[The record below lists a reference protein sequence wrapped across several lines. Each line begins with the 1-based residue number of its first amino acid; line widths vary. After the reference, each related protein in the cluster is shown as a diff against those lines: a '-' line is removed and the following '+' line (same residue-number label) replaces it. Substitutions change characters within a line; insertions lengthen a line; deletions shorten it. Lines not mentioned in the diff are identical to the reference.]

1 MESFIA
7 WLLGA
12 LALPGVG
19 LPAIFIVSFLSATL
33 LPMGSE
39 PALFGYVALNPHMF
53 WPAVALASVGNTA
66 GGMLDWWMGLA
77 ARRAF
82 VRLKARRRAHA
93 RAAAL
98 AGATAAS
105 IGAGNDSAQCSLA
118 CAPARDGRDR
128 RDGHDGD
135 DTPGKA
141 PMSERYHRWMRR
153 FGPRLLLLSWLP
165 VVGDPLCTLAG
176 WLRLSWRA
184 CLVYI
189 AIGKTLRYL
198 LITYLM
204 LRVPES
210 FWQGMFAPFRHLLVG

>member
-1 MESFIA
+1 MESFIT
-7 WLLGA
+7 WLLGV

-19 LPAIFIVSFLSATL
+19 LPAIFLVSFLSATL

-53 WPAVALASVGNTA
+53 WTAIVVASVGNTL
-66 GGMLDWWMGLA
+66 GGMLDWWMGFA

-93 RAAAL
+93 RAAAVGGVGVTVDVPQGK
-98 AGATAAS
+98 AGK
-105 IGAGNDSAQCSLA
+105 
-118 CAPARDGRDR
+118 
-128 RDGHDGD
+128 GD
-135 DTPGKA
+135 VDGKA
-141 PMSERYHRWMRR
+141 PMNERYTRWMRR
-153 FGPRLLLLSWLP
+153 FGPPLLLLSWLP

-176 WLRLSWRA
+176 WLRLSWRS

-189 AIGKTLRYL
+189 AIGKTLRYVA
-198 LITYLM
+198 ITYLM

-210 FWQGMFAPFRHLLVG
+210 FWQGIFAPFRHLLVG

>member
-1 MESFIA
+1 MESFIT
-7 WLLGA
+7 WLLGV

-19 LPAIFIVSFLSATL
+19 LPAIFLVSFLSATL

-53 WPAVALASVGNTA
+53 WTAIVVASVGNTL
-66 GGMLDWWMGLA
+66 GGMLDWWMGFA

-93 RAAAL
+93 RAAA
-98 AGATAAS
+98 AGGVAVAVDVPQ
-105 IGAGNDSAQCSLA
+105 GKAGK
-118 CAPARDGRDR
+118 
-128 RDGHDGD
+128 GD
-135 DTPGKA
+135 TDGKA
-141 PMSERYHRWMRR
+141 PMNERYSRWMRR
-153 FGPRLLLLSWLP
+153 FGPPLLLLSWLP

-176 WLRLSWRA
+176 WLRLSWRS

-189 AIGKTLRYL
+189 AIGKTLRYIA
-198 LITYLM
+198 ITYLM

-210 FWQGMFAPFRHLLVG
+210 FWQGIFAPFKHLLIG

>member
-1 MESFIA
+1 MESFIT
-7 WLLGA
+7 WLLGV
-12 LALPGVG
+12 LALPGIG
-19 LPAIFIVSFLSATL
+19 LPAIFLVSFLSATL

-53 WPAVALASVGNTA
+53 WPAIVVASVGNTA
-66 GGMLDWWMGLA
+66 GGMLDWWMGFA

-98 AGATAAS
+98 
-105 IGAGNDSAQCSLA
+105 GAGGSAMTVA
-118 CAPARDGRDR
+118 ERDTGKRAD
-128 RDGHDGD
+128 
-135 DTPGKA
+135 GKA

-153 FGPRLLLLSWLP
+153 FGPPLLLLSWLP
-165 VVGDPLCTLAG
+165 VVGDPFCTLAG

-184 CLVYI
+184 CLFYI
-189 AIGKTLRYL
+189 AVGKTLRYIA
-198 LITYLM
+198 ITYLM

-210 FWQGMFAPFRHLLVG
+210 FWQGIFAPLKHLLVG

>member
-1 MESFIA
+1 MESFIT
-7 WLLGA
+7 WLLGV

-19 LPAIFIVSFLSATL
+19 LPAIFIVSFVSATL

-53 WPAVALASVGNTA
+53 WPAIVVASVGNTL
-66 GGMLDWWMGLA
+66 GGMLDWWMGFA

-93 RAAAL
+93 RASASAL
-98 AGATAAS
+98 ASAS
-105 IGAGNDSAQCSLA
+105 GGVALEMDV
-118 CAPARDGRDR
+118 PGRTT
-128 RDGHDGD
+128 D
-135 DTPGKA
+135 DDGKA
-141 PMSERYHRWMRR
+141 PMSERYTRWMRR
-153 FGPRLLLLSWLP
+153 FGPPLLLLSWLP

-176 WLRLSWRA
+176 WLRLSWRT

-189 AIGKTLRYL
+189 AIGKALRYIA
-198 LITYLM
+198 ITYLM

-210 FWQGMFAPFRHLLVG
+210 FWQGILAPFKHLLVG

>member
-1 MESFIA
+1 MESFIT
-7 WLLGA
+7 WLLGV

-19 LPAIFIVSFLSATL
+19 LPAIFLVSFLSATL

-53 WPAVALASVGNTA
+53 WTAIAVASVGNTL
-66 GGMLDWWMGLA
+66 GGMLDWWMGFA

-93 RAAAL
+93 RAAAVGGV
-98 AGATAAS
+98 AVTVDVPQGKV
-105 IGAGNDSAQCSLA
+105 GK
-118 CAPARDGRDR
+118 
-128 RDGHDGD
+128 GD
-135 DTPGKA
+135 VDGKA
-141 PMSERYHRWMRR
+141 PMNERYTRWMRR
-153 FGPRLLLLSWLP
+153 FGPPLLLLSWLP

-176 WLRLSWRA
+176 WLRLSWRS

-189 AIGKTLRYL
+189 AIGKTLRYIA
-198 LITYLM
+198 ITYLM

-210 FWQGMFAPFRHLLVG
+210 FWQGIFAPFKHLLIG

>member
-1 MESFIA
+1 MESFIS

-19 LPAIFIVSFLSATL
+19 LPAVFLIAFLSATL

-53 WPAVALASVGNTA
+53 WPAIIVASIGNTA
-66 GGMLDWWMGLA
+66 GGMVDWWMGFA
-77 ARRAF
+77 ARRGY

-93 RAAAL
+93 RAAAV
-98 AGATAAS
+98 AGGGTVSVEGMADANATKQGS
-105 IGAGNDSAQCSLA
+105 
-118 CAPARDGRDR
+118 
-128 RDGHDGD
+128 
-135 DTPGKA
+135 TKA
-141 PMSERYHRWMRR
+141 PMNERYHRWMRR
-153 FGPRLLLLSWLP
+153 FGPPLLLLSWLP

-176 WLRLSWRA
+176 WLRLSWRE

-198 LITYLM
+198 FITYLM

-210 FWQGMFAPFRHLLVG
+210 FWQGIFAPFKHLLIG

>member
-1 MESFIA
+1 MESFIT
-7 WLLGA
+7 WLLGV

-19 LPAIFIVSFLSATL
+19 LPAIFLVSFLSATL

-53 WPAVALASVGNTA
+53 WAAIVVASVGNTL
-66 GGMLDWWMGLA
+66 GGMLDWWMGFA

-93 RAAAL
+93 RAAACGVAVNVDVPQGK
-98 AGATAAS
+98 AGKVDA
-105 IGAGNDSAQCSLA
+105 D
-118 CAPARDGRDR
+118 
-128 RDGHDGD
+128 
-135 DTPGKA
+135 GKA
-141 PMSERYHRWMRR
+141 PMNERYTRWMRR
-153 FGPRLLLLSWLP
+153 FGPPLLLLSWLP

-176 WLRLSWRA
+176 WLRLSWRS

-189 AIGKTLRYL
+189 AVGKTLRYIA
-198 LITYLM
+198 ITYLM

-210 FWQGMFAPFRHLLVG
+210 FWQGIFAPFKHLLIG

>member
-1 MESFIA
+1 MESFIT
-7 WLLGA
+7 WLLGV
-12 LALPGVG
+12 LALPGIG

-53 WPAVALASVGNTA
+53 WPAIAVASVGNTA
-66 GGMLDWWMGLA
+66 GGMLDWWMGFA

-93 RAAAL
+93 RAASL
-98 AGATAAS
+98 AGAGVAAGS
-105 IGAGNDSAQCSLA
+105 ISAGTGNGQRSH
-118 CAPARDGRDR
+118 APAPSRDERDA
-128 RDGHDGD
+128 
-135 DTPGKA
+135 PGKA

-153 FGPRLLLLSWLP
+153 FGPPLLLLSWLP
-165 VVGDPLCTLAG
+165 IIGDPLCTLAG

-189 AIGKTLRYL
+189 AVGKTLRYI

-210 FWQGMFAPFRHLLVG
+210 FWHGIFAPFKHLLVG

>member
-1 MESFIA
+1 MESFIT
-7 WLLGA
+7 WLLGV

-19 LPAIFIVSFLSATL
+19 LPAIFLVSFLSATL

-53 WPAVALASVGNTA
+53 WTAIVVASVGNTL
-66 GGMLDWWMGLA
+66 GGMLDWWMGFA

-93 RAAAL
+93 RAAAVGGVTL
-98 AGATAAS
+98 AVEASVGKGKVSDAAA
-105 IGAGNDSAQCSLA
+105 AG
-118 CAPARDGRDR
+118 DGN
-128 RDGHDGD
+128 
-135 DTPGKA
+135 P
-141 PMSERYHRWMRR
+141 PMSERYTRWMRR
-153 FGPRLLLLSWLP
+153 FGPPLLLLSWLP

-176 WLRLSWRA
+176 WLRLSWRS

-189 AIGKTLRYL
+189 AIGKTLRYIA
-198 LITYLM
+198 ITYLM

-210 FWQGMFAPFRHLLVG
+210 FWQGIFAPFKHLLVG

>member
-1 MESFIA
+1 MESFIS

-19 LPAIFIVSFLSATL
+19 LPAVFLIAFLSATL

-53 WPAVALASVGNTA
+53 WPAIIVASIGNTA
-66 GGMLDWWMGLA
+66 GGMVDWWMGFA
-77 ARRAF
+77 ARRGY
-82 VRLKARRRAHA
+82 VRIKARRRAHA
-93 RAAAL
+93 RAAAV
-98 AGATAAS
+98 AGEGSVNVEGMADAS
-105 IGAGNDSAQCSLA
+105 ASKQGSA
-118 CAPARDGRDR
+118 
-128 RDGHDGD
+128 
-135 DTPGKA
+135 KA
-141 PMSERYHRWMRR
+141 PMNERYHRWMRR
-153 FGPRLLLLSWLP
+153 FGPPLLLLSWLP

-176 WLRLSWRA
+176 WLRLSWRE

-198 LITYLM
+198 FITYLM

-210 FWQGMFAPFRHLLVG
+210 FWQGIFAPFKHLLIG

>member
-1 MESFIA
+1 MESFIT
-7 WLLGA
+7 WLLGV

-19 LPAIFIVSFLSATL
+19 LPAIFLVSFLSATL

-53 WPAVALASVGNTA
+53 WPAIVVASVGNTL
-66 GGMLDWWMGLA
+66 GGMLDWWMGFA
-77 ARRAF
+77 ARRAY

-93 RAAAL
+93 RAAL
-98 AGATAAS
+98 ANGGVAVTVDLP
-105 IGAGNDSAQCSLA
+105 GGK
-118 CAPARDGRDR
+118 
-128 RDGHDGD
+128 GD
-135 DTPGKA
+135 TDGKA
-141 PMSERYHRWMRR
+141 PMNERYRRWMKR
-153 FGPRLLLLSWLP
+153 FGPPLLLLSWLP

-189 AIGKTLRYL
+189 AIGKTLRYIA
-198 LITYLM
+198 ITYLM

-210 FWQGMFAPFRHLLVG
+210 FWQGVFAPLKHLLVG

>member
-1 MESFIA
+1 MESFIT
-7 WLLGA
+7 WLLGV
-12 LALPGVG
+12 LALPGIG
-19 LPAIFIVSFLSATL
+19 LPAIFLVSFLSATL

-39 PALFGYVALNPHMF
+39 PALFGYVSLNPHMF
-53 WPAVALASVGNTA
+53 WPAIVVASVGNTA
-66 GGMLDWWMGLA
+66 GGMLDWWMGFA

-98 AGATAAS
+98 NGGGGVVPTVS
-105 IGAGNDSAQCSLA
+105 
-118 CAPARDGRDR
+118 
-128 RDGHDGD
+128 DGD
-135 DTPGKA
+135 ESQRAQGKA

-153 FGPRLLLLSWLP
+153 FGPPLLLLSWLP

-184 CLVYI
+184 CLFYI
-189 AIGKTLRYL
+189 AIGKTLRYIA
-198 LITYLM
+198 ITYLM

-210 FWQGMFAPFRHLLVG
+210 FWQGIFAPFKHLLVG

>member
-1 MESFIA
+1 MESFIT
-7 WLLGA
+7 WLLGV
-12 LALPGVG
+12 LALPGIG

-39 PALFGYVALNPHMF
+39 PALFGYVALNSHMF
-53 WPAVALASVGNTA
+53 WPAIAVASVGNTA
-66 GGMLDWWMGLA
+66 GGMLDWWMGFA

-82 VRLKARRRAHA
+82 VRLKAHRRAHA
-93 RAAAL
+93 RAASL
-98 AGATAAS
+98 AGVAAGS
-105 IGAGNDSAQCSLA
+105 VSVGTGDGQRSH
-118 CAPARDGRDR
+118 APAHSRDGRDA
-128 RDGHDGD
+128 
-135 DTPGKA
+135 PGKA

-153 FGPRLLLLSWLP
+153 FGPPLLLLSWLP
-165 VVGDPLCTLAG
+165 VIGDPLCTLAG

-189 AIGKTLRYL
+189 AIGKTLRYI

-210 FWQGMFAPFRHLLVG
+210 FWHGIFAPFKHLLVG

>member
-1 MESFIA
+1 MESFIT
-7 WLLGA
+7 WLLGV
-12 LALPGVG
+12 LALPGIG

-53 WPAVALASVGNTA
+53 WPAVAVASVGNTA

-93 RAAAL
+93 RAA
-98 AGATAAS
+98 
-105 IGAGNDSAQCSLA
+105 SLA
-118 CAPARDGRDR
+118 AAGSISVETGNGQRPRSRAHPPDGRDA
-128 RDGHDGD
+128 
-135 DTPGKA
+135 PGKA

-153 FGPRLLLLSWLP
+153 FGPPLLLLSWLP
-165 VVGDPLCTLAG
+165 MIGDPLCTLAG

-189 AIGKTLRYL
+189 AIGKALRYIL
-198 LITYLM
+198 VTYLM

-210 FWQGMFAPFRHLLVG
+210 FWQGIFAPFKHLLVG

>member
-1 MESFIA
+1 MESFIS

-19 LPAIFIVSFLSATL
+19 LPAVFLIAFLSATL

-53 WPAVALASVGNTA
+53 WPAIIVASIGNTA
-66 GGMLDWWMGLA
+66 GGMVDWWMGFA
-77 ARRAF
+77 ARRGY
-82 VRLKARRRAHA
+82 VRIKARRRAHA
-93 RAAAL
+93 RAAAV
-98 AGATAAS
+98 AGAGAA
-105 IGAGNDSAQCSLA
+105 GVEAMVDPGATKQAGN
-118 CAPARDGRDR
+118 
-128 RDGHDGD
+128 
-135 DTPGKA
+135 KA
-141 PMSERYHRWMRR
+141 PMNERYHRWMRR
-153 FGPRLLLLSWLP
+153 FGPPLLLLSWLP

-176 WLRLSWRA
+176 WLRLSWRE

-198 LITYLM
+198 FITYLM

-210 FWQGMFAPFRHLLVG
+210 FWQGIFAPFKHLLIG

>member
-1 MESFIA
+1 MESFIT
-7 WLLGA
+7 WLLGV

-19 LPAIFIVSFLSATL
+19 LPAIFLVSFLSATL

-53 WPAVALASVGNTA
+53 WPAIVVASVGNTA
-66 GGMLDWWMGLA
+66 GGMLDWWMGFA

-93 RAAAL
+93 RAVAL
-98 AGATAAS
+98 AGGNGGSVVVEERAAR
-105 IGAGNDSAQCSLA
+105 
-118 CAPARDGRDR
+118 PAKPQD
-128 RDGHDGD
+128 
-135 DTPGKA
+135 GKA
-141 PMSERYHRWMRR
+141 PMNERYHRWMRR
-153 FGPRLLLLSWLP
+153 FGPPLLLLSWLP

-184 CLVYI
+184 CLFYI
-189 AIGKTLRYL
+189 AVGKTLRYIT
-198 LITYLM
+198 ITYLM

-210 FWQGMFAPFRHLLVG
+210 FWQGIFAPFKHLLVG

>member
-1 MESFIA
+1 MESFIT
-7 WLLGA
+7 WLLGV
-12 LALPGVG
+12 LALPGIG
-19 LPAIFIVSFLSATL
+19 LPAIFLVSFLSATL

-39 PALFGYVALNPHMF
+39 PALFGYVSLNPHMF
-53 WPAVALASVGNTA
+53 WPAIVVASVGNTA
-66 GGMLDWWMGLA
+66 GGMLDWWMGFA

-98 AGATAAS
+98 NGGEGAAPTVAKEDAS
-105 IGAGNDSAQCSLA
+105 QRAQS
-118 CAPARDGRDR
+118 
-128 RDGHDGD
+128 
-135 DTPGKA
+135 KA

-153 FGPRLLLLSWLP
+153 FGPPLLLLSWLP

-184 CLVYI
+184 CLFYI
-189 AIGKTLRYL
+189 AIGKTLRYIA
-198 LITYLM
+198 ITYLM

-210 FWQGMFAPFRHLLVG
+210 FWQGIFAPFKHLLVG

>member
-1 MESFIA
+1 MESFIT

-12 LALPGVG
+12 LALPGIG
-19 LPAIFIVSFLSATL
+19 LPAIFLVSFLSATL

-39 PALFGYVALNPHMF
+39 PALFGYVSLNPHMF
-53 WPAVALASVGNTA
+53 WSAIVVASVGNTA
-66 GGMLDWWMGLA
+66 GGMLDWWMGFA

-98 AGATAAS
+98 SGGGGVVGVVQTVSEGDAS
-105 IGAGNDSAQCSLA
+105 QRAQ
-118 CAPARDGRDR
+118 
-128 RDGHDGD
+128 
-135 DTPGKA
+135 GKA

-153 FGPRLLLLSWLP
+153 FGPPLLLLSWLP

-184 CLVYI
+184 CLFYI
-189 AIGKTLRYL
+189 AVGKTLRYVA
-198 LITYLM
+198 ITYLM

-210 FWQGMFAPFRHLLVG
+210 FWQGIFAPFKHLLVG